1 MNTSFRESASSLSDA
16 ASAAQNEL
24 WEVDLS
30 ASSAFSTVS
39 IPSSVQPKKKRIR
52 RQKQELLYLRE
63 LVVNLEEQ
71 MSKLKV
77 KQPPSIDDHDKAAI
91 EGENSS
97 EEKNHNLRS
106 SLEGQL
112 KLARKLEGLL
122 HKRPRDE
129 VCINWEEAEILTDP
143 KRFKPLAS
151 TSLSPTDDEI
161 FAHQMAHVQRASLE
175 VDRIFDAAEFA
186 DQVASFN
193 NLHVMNDSN
202 SDAGV
207 AFVKKASSLIPF
219 DIKVTEKAMWRALA
233 EEGIKKDRY
242 FLDERLTTDNVV
254 VSSYGLH
261 FRAGTFHA
269 NVLGKQTYRKYVV
282 DDRVVITWKWVV
294 DPMEVNGTK
303 FCGIR
308 CHETGWIVLR
318 GVNIG
323 TSSTFP
329 TFSSIPSNS
338 VTSTKLQSYSKM
350 TMELQDDITNQ
361 DLQVGALTNFV
372 VNMHDTITEV
382 CGKMITDVLV
392 EEDWNVNAGD
402 ADDADYDQTGEDGDH
417 PVNVKTETSIWK
429 GIAERQQTE
438 RARAEEK
445 NQKLRASLE
454 GQLKLATKLE
464 RLLRKR
470 PRDEEVAELA
480 GYKRYKP
487 LAVAPT
493 DFANRAA
500 SFCDLQVTSDSGS
513 DTGVA
518 FVTKAYSML
527 PFDVHVAE
535 RAFWRAFAEEGP
547 SKMSYFNE
555 ERLATENLCARKQTY
570 RKYVDN
576 DCVMLLWKAHTEPIE
591 INGVKLSGLCCNQV
605 GWIVLRGVNLAPDD
619 AQSGLLGISKTMMS
633 TSLQSYCKMTL
644 ELQEDIADQEL
655 QVGALTNFVVNS
667 HDAITD
673 ICGSS

>member
-77 KQPPSIDDHDKAAI
+77 KQPPSIDDHDKGTADEAPSI
-91 EGENSS
+91 WKGIAKRQLKERTRV
-97 EEKNHNLRS
+97 EEKNQNLRS

-129 VCINWEEAEILTDP
+129 EAEILSDP

-186 DQVASFN
+186 DQAASFN

-294 DPMEVNGTK
+294 DPVEVNGTK

-372 VNMHDTITEV
+372 VNLHDTITEV

-392 EEDWNVNAGD
+392 EEDWNVN
-402 ADDADYDQTGEDGDH
+402 
-417 PVNVKTETSIWK
+417 
-429 GIAERQQTE
+429 
-438 RARAEEK
+438 
-445 NQKLRASLE
+445 
-454 GQLKLATKLE
+454 
-464 RLLRKR
+464 
-470 PRDEEVAELA
+470 
-480 GYKRYKP
+480 
-487 LAVAPT
+487 
-493 DFANRAA
+493 
-500 SFCDLQVTSDSGS
+500 
-513 DTGVA
+513 
-518 FVTKAYSML
+518 
-527 PFDVHVAE
+527 
-535 RAFWRAFAEEGP
+535 
-547 SKMSYFNE
+547 
-555 ERLATENLCARKQTY
+555 
-570 RKYVDN
+570 
-576 DCVMLLWKAHTEPIE
+576 
-591 INGVKLSGLCCNQV
+591 
-605 GWIVLRGVNLAPDD
+605 GWWG
-619 AQSGLLGISKTMMS
+619 M
-633 TSLQSYCKMTL
+633 
-644 ELQEDIADQEL
+644 
-655 QVGALTNFVVNS
+655 
-667 HDAITD
+667 
-673 ICGSS
+673 

>member
-1 MNTSFRESASSLSDA
+1 MNTSFRESARSLSDA

-77 KQPPSIDDHDKAAI
+77 KQPPSSDDHDKGTADEAPSI
-91 EGENSS
+91 WKGIAKRQLKERTRV
-97 EEKNHNLRS
+97 EEKNQNLRS

-129 VCINWEEAEILTDP
+129 EAEILTDP

-151 TSLSPTDDEI
+151 TSLNPTDDEI

-186 DQVASFN
+186 DQAASFN

-207 AFVKKASSLIPF
+207 AFVKKANSLIPF

-233 EEGIKKDRY
+233 KEGIKKDRY

-294 DPMEVNGTK
+294 DPVEVNGTK

-329 TFSSIPSNS
+329 AFSSIPSNS

-350 TMELQDDITNQ
+350 TMELQDDISNQ

-372 VNMHDTITEV
+372 VNLHDTITEV

-392 EEDWNVNAGD
+392 EEDWNVN
-402 ADDADYDQTGEDGDH
+402 
-417 PVNVKTETSIWK
+417 
-429 GIAERQQTE
+429 
-438 RARAEEK
+438 
-445 NQKLRASLE
+445 
-454 GQLKLATKLE
+454 
-464 RLLRKR
+464 
-470 PRDEEVAELA
+470 
-480 GYKRYKP
+480 
-487 LAVAPT
+487 
-493 DFANRAA
+493 
-500 SFCDLQVTSDSGS
+500 
-513 DTGVA
+513 
-518 FVTKAYSML
+518 
-527 PFDVHVAE
+527 
-535 RAFWRAFAEEGP
+535 
-547 SKMSYFNE
+547 
-555 ERLATENLCARKQTY
+555 
-570 RKYVDN
+570 
-576 DCVMLLWKAHTEPIE
+576 
-591 INGVKLSGLCCNQV
+591 
-605 GWIVLRGVNLAPDD
+605 GWWG
-619 AQSGLLGISKTMMS
+619 M
-633 TSLQSYCKMTL
+633 
-644 ELQEDIADQEL
+644 
-655 QVGALTNFVVNS
+655 
-667 HDAITD
+667 
-673 ICGSS
+673 

>member
-129 VCINWEEAEILTDP
+129 
-143 KRFKPLAS
+143 
-151 TSLSPTDDEI
+151 
-161 FAHQMAHVQRASLE
+161 
-175 VDRIFDAAEFA
+175 
-186 DQVASFN
+186 
-193 NLHVMNDSN
+193 
-202 SDAGV
+202 
-207 AFVKKASSLIPF
+207 KASSLIPF

-242 FLDERLTTDNVV
+242 FLDERLTTDN
-254 VSSYGLH
+254 
-261 FRAGTFHA
+261 
-269 NVLGKQTYRKYVV
+269 
-282 DDRVVITWKWVV
+282 
-294 DPMEVNGTK
+294 
-303 FCGIR
+303 
-308 CHETGWIVLR
+308 
-318 GVNIG
+318 
-323 TSSTFP
+323 
-329 TFSSIPSNS
+329 
-338 VTSTKLQSYSKM
+338 
-350 TMELQDDITNQ
+350 
-361 DLQVGALTNFV
+361 
-372 VNMHDTITEV
+372 
-382 CGKMITDVLV
+382 
-392 EEDWNVNAGD
+392 
-402 ADDADYDQTGEDGDH
+402 
-417 PVNVKTETSIWK
+417 
-429 GIAERQQTE
+429 
-438 RARAEEK
+438 
-445 NQKLRASLE
+445 
-454 GQLKLATKLE
+454 LE

-493 DFANRAA
+493 DDEIFADQLAHVERAHLDANELFGGPEFANRAA

-527 PFDVHVAE
+527 PFDVHGV
-535 RAFWRAFAEEGP
+535 RGGRP

-555 ERLATENLCARKQTY
+555 ERLATENLVARSYALDFNAGSFQSSV
-570 RKYVDN
+570 RGSRRP
-576 DCVMLLWKAHTEPIE
+576 PIE
-591 INGVKLSGLCCNQV
+591 INGVKLSGLRCNQV
-605 GWIVLRGVNLAPDD
+605 GWIVLRGVNLAPED
-619 AQSGLLGISKTMMS
+619 AQSGLIDTSKTMMS

-655 QVGALTNFVVNS
+655 QVGALTNLW
-667 HDAITD
+667 
-673 ICGSS
+673 